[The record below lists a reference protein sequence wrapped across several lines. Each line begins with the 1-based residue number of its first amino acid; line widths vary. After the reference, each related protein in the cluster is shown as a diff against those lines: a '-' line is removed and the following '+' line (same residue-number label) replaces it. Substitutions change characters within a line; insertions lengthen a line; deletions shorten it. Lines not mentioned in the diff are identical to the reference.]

1 MNLENYTKKIGK
13 KTIQEIKSD
22 SFFRLRCFQ
31 KFVYLIDELGFDS
44 VKTINH
50 GKESELSFFKTKE
63 NINIEVKIT
72 YEMGTLP
79 DCMIFLENKPPIK
92 IEADKV
98 EYPIHNKIN
107 NIILKDFASSKDYIN
122 EIGKTWEDNFS
133 GISTELN
140 LCIKWL
146 SDKVRLTLLK
156 TKMGSDTNNS
166 GT

>member
-13 KTIQEIKSD
+13 KVIQEIKSD
-22 SFFRLRCFQ
+22 SFFKLKCFQ

-44 VKTINH
+44 VKAINH

-63 NINIEVKIT
+63 NTNIDVRIT

-79 DCMIFLENKPPIK
+79 DCMIFLENKSPIK

-107 NIILKDFASSKDYIN
+107 NIILKNFASSKDYIH
-122 EIGKTWEDNFS
+122 EIGKTWENNFS
-133 GISTELN
+133 EISEELD
-140 LCIKWL
+140 LCVKKQA
-146 SDKVRLTLLK
+146 DKVKLILSELHK
-156 TKMGSDTNNS
+156 N
-166 GT
+166 